1 MNIVDRLDDPV
12 FQLNA
17 VLWSLIEIP
26 NVKGIFINPAL
37 SRAGYSVYAIDR
49 KVMLAEK
56 QGKSIIAIT
65 GRQPDPAVPDV
76 WLVHQ
81 SDDVDLILEIKSHG
95 FGLNSKDKVVQMLK
109 IMAGSYDLAVSTGDT
124 SKRSGHVI
132 YVTIAD
138 DSKKM
143 TGTLKSLESELIRY
157 EIPSA
162 PSAVIGL
169 AEQGGSITLV
179 CPEPVLLP
187 EPLKKILSEP
197 VTIFKAVTEDYDIT
211 PFYLVPWSPGFGN
224 TSDFEKEGLELLT
237 ERILVYVT
245 AEVGRNTSAKK
256 VSIDCEEILNKAT
269 LDVFKHWHGDIR
281 KRFIKTVK
289 NIIISRTKPHGKS
302 EGRSTIDIDLSNG
315 QRDDILK
322 KLARAKVKDI
332 SGEVLEA
339 TIPAFF
345 DDMP

>member
-12 FQLNA
+12 FQLNV

-26 NVKGIFINPAL
+26 DVKGIFINPAL

-56 QGKSIIAIT
+56 QGKSIIEIT

-81 SDDVDLILEIKSHG
+81 SDEVDLILEIKSHG

-138 DSKKM
+138 DAENM
-143 TGTLKSLESELIRY
+143 TSTLKSLEFQLTKSR
-157 EIPSA
+157 IPAA

-169 AEQGGSITLV
+169 AELGGSITLV

-187 EPLKKILSEP
+187 GPLKKMLSEP
-197 VTIFKAVTEDYDIT
+197 VTIFKAVTKDYDIT
-211 PFYLVPWSPGFGN
+211 PFYLVPWSPGFSN

-237 ERILVYVT
+237 ERILVYVE
-245 AEVGRNTSAKK
+245 AEIGRNVSSKK
-256 VSIDCEEILNKAT
+256 VSIDCEEILNQAT
-269 LDVFKHWHGDIR
+269 LYVFKHWHGDIR

-289 NIIISRTKPHGKS
+289 NIIISRTKPHSKS
-302 EGRSTIDIDLSNG
+302 EGRSKIDIDLSNG
-315 QRDDILK
+315 QRDEILK

-332 SGEVLEA
+332 SGEFLES